1 MRTNLTKKAF
11 TLVELVVVIAIIA
24 ILTTVTIVGYNTF
37 VKDASKSKAE
47 QELTQLQTAL
57 VSKSM
62 LQESDRTAM
71 FDKDVNDEDNT
82 VYQITLDVTG
92 NTITFVVSP
101 ELDENDDEQ
110 TILDGLFAALLSK
123 LDLDAFSEVKLEKI
137 GPQYFL
143 THDAHDEVRV
153 LVSVQYE

>member
-62 LQESDRTAM
+62 LQESDRTAL
-71 FDKDVNDEDNT
+71 FDKDNI

-101 ELDENDDEQ
+101 ELDENDNEQ